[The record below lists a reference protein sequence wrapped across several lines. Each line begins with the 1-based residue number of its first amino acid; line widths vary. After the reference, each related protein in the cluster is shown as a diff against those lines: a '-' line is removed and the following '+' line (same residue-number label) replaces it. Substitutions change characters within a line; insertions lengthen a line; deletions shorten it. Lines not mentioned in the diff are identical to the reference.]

1 MKLVQVLQTSPKII
15 LLQIFLL
22 RHNRR
27 GLKPAAALLQR
38 QQLAY
43 RTLTKLRQIV
53 DQQKEAVMQTIYPGI
68 VNWTGVV
75 GRLVFLNL
83 TSGVY
88 IVHSIIPPHLFWD
101 KFFEFIT
108 QKDSKPFPPFLM

>member
-27 GLKPAAALLQR
+27 GLKPAALLQR

-88 IVHSIIPPHLFWD
+88 IVHFDHSPP
-101 KFFEFIT
+101 
-108 QKDSKPFPPFLM
+108 PPLLR